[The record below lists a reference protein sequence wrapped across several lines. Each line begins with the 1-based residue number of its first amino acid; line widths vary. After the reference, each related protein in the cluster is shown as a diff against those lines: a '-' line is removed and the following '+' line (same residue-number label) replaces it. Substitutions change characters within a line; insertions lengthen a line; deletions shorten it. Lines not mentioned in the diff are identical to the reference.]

1 MGQPQKEERAI
12 LQAIRR
18 GTAPAAVKRQASRGV
33 LPVSA
38 DELLEI
44 LLFLIRDP
52 DLTCSQQAQQ
62 TLAGWT
68 EERLARALGSN
79 ALAPETLTYF
89 ATQPTLPDSLRRIIL
104 VNPRADESVMAAL
117 VGGLGP
123 PDIEKLAAD
132 EGQLTALPKLV
143 AALLE
148 RQDLPAP
155 LRDKLEEFYLQQA
168 QQQVEEPAPAPAPT
182 PAPAKPE
189 AEPEDVRERLS
200 VTQKISRMTVSER
213 VQLALKGSKD
223 ERMVLIRD
231 PSKVVYR
238 AVLQSPKLGDSEVE
252 GFASMKNIAEEA
264 LRIIAN
270 SRKFMKSYVVVRQL
284 VNNPRTPIDVSL
296 TLLNRLTEQDLRFLS
311 RNRNIPETLRTM
323 ALKLCQ
329 QRARAR

>member
-1 MGQPQKEERAI
+1 MGQPQKEERSI

-18 GTAPAAVKRQASRGV
+18 GTAPAAVKRQASRGI
-33 LPVSA
+33 LPVSV

-44 LLFLIRDP
+44 LLTLTRDADP
-52 DLTCSQQAQQ
+52 TCSQQAQQ

-68 EERLARALGSN
+68 EERLAK
-79 ALAPETLTYF
+79 ALASDALSAETLAHF
-89 ATQPTLPDSLRRIIL
+89 AAQPALADSLRSIIM
-104 VNPRADESVMAAL
+104 VNPRADEKVMAAL
-117 VGGLGP
+117 VGCLELP
-123 PDIEKLAAD
+123 EVEKLAAD
-132 EGQLTALPKLV
+132 EGQLAAMPKLV
-143 AALLE
+143 GALLD
-148 RQDLPAP
+148 RQDLPTP
-155 LRDKLEEFYLQQA
+155 LRDKLEELHLQHV
-168 QQQVEEPAPAPAPT
+168 QQQVEEPAPTPVPAPT
-182 PAPAKPE
+182 QPE
-189 AEPEDVRERLS
+189 AEPEDVRERMS

-252 GFASMKNIAEEA
+252 GFAAMKNIAEEA

-296 TLLNRLTEQDLRFLS
+296 TLLNRLTEQDLRFLT
-311 RNRNIPETLRTM
+311 RNRNVPETLRTM
-323 ALKLCQ
+323 AIRLSQ
-329 QRARAR
+329 QRAKAR